1 MKWANGNCV
10 DYRVGAE
17 GKVDLVASTPFAC
30 GYYYPDALPVLKS
43 PSYKPINV
51 SDVGGR
57 KLFAAGD
64 QVKIAVDLDQ
74 LREAQDGHGDWN
86 PEMSHVIRP
95 LKLSQIE
102 LNLVINF
109 NFVEQAIGAV
119 GIVRNVIFN
128 DNIIV
133 MYPEMNRKWVLNSSV
148 LERINPF
155 SIGSAIRIRNDVSI
169 AMQIAEEMPEFA
181 RQLGVWVTKSTELAS
196 VRIFIR
202 G

>member
-1 MKWANGNCV
+1 
-10 DYRVGAE
+10 
-17 GKVDLVASTPFAC
+17 
-30 GYYYPDALPVLKS
+30 
-43 PSYKPINV
+43 
-51 SDVGGR
+51 
-57 KLFAAGD
+57 
-64 QVKIAVDLDQ
+64 
-74 LREAQDGHGDWN
+74 
-86 PEMSHVIRP
+86 
-95 LKLSQIE
+95 
-102 LNLVINF
+102 
-109 NFVEQAIGAV
+109 
-119 GIVRNVIFN
+119 
-128 DNIIV
+128 

>member
-1 MKWANGNCV
+1 M
-10 DYRVGAE
+10 
-17 GKVDLVASTPFAC
+17 
-30 GYYYPDALPVLKS
+30 
-43 PSYKPINV
+43 
-51 SDVGGR
+51 
-57 KLFAAGD
+57 FAAGD